1 MVLIPEKRAF
11 FGRSWRRSE
20 KNTDTCAA
28 NRYCTL
34 SGGAGPRQKIG
45 PAPNGAFKQLVA
57 EAELLQAEAELLQAE
72 AKQLAEAKPLADT
85 EPLADAKPLAHIQ
98 N

>member
-34 SGGAGPRQKIG
+34 SSGAGPRQKIG
-45 PAPNGAFKQLVA
+45 PAPNGTFKQLVA
-57 EAELLQAEAELLQAE
+57 EAELLQAEAE
-72 AKQLAEAKPLADT
+72 QLAEAKPLADT
-85 EPLADAKPLAHIQ
+85 EPLADAEPLVHIQ